1 MQYKWRALIAV
12 AFGTYMGT
20 MDFSIVNVA
29 LPTLADEF
37 DRPPDTVVW
46 VSLMASLVATGL
58 TMVAGRGGDLYG
70 RKRLYL
76 VGWVIFGVG
85 LVLASLANTIEVL
98 IGFRALQAV
107 GVAMVVANGN
117 AIVTDAFPDS
127 ERGRALGI
135 IGSVVG
141 AGLMTGPIV
150 GGILLGIGDWRALFW
165 LRVPIVFV
173 ALALAMTQ
181 IREQRGDH
189 AVRKL
194 DLPGSVTLFAF
205 LSLTLLAVNRGQAW
219 GWNSLAIVGLFGT
232 GVLSLAAF
240 IWIELRSE
248 SPVLSLALFK
258 ARTFSV
264 AVASLVIS
272 FLGQSATLFLVP
284 FYLIQV
290 RDFSTTKTGL
300 ILSTV
305 PAMMLLLASFS
316 GQASDRYGF
325 RYQTS
330 IGLAIVAVGMLS
342 MSTIAADTSTP
353 WIVARL
359 SLPGIGS
366 AIFMSPNSS
375 EVMGSVPRSMLGTAS
390 ASLAT
395 GRNIGTAAGLA
406 ISGAVLVVMASDAAG
421 VTEVASARD
430 LPPAALLDGIRAA
443 FLVASGLVFV
453 AVLVSLTRPDTVA
466 AQERERAAGS
476 GAPSLVSGEASDGE

>member
-29 LPTLADEF
+29 LPTLSEVF

-46 VSLMASLVATGL
+46 VALIAALVATGL
-58 TMVAGRGGDLYG
+58 TMVAGRAGDLYG

-85 LVLASLANTIEVL
+85 LVLASLANTIEL
-98 IGFRALQAV
+98 LLAFRALQAV

-117 AIVTDAFPDS
+117 AIVTEAFPDN

-135 IGSVVG
+135 VGSVVG

-165 LRVPIVFV
+165 MRVPIVFI
-173 ALALAMTQ
+173 ALFLAVTL

-189 AVRKL
+189 VVRKL
-194 DLPGSVTLFAF
+194 DIPGSVTMFAF
-205 LSLTLLAVNRGQAW
+205 LSLTLLAINRGQAW
-219 GWNSLAIVGLFGT
+219 GWTSPTIVTLLVVGFVSLV
-232 GVLSLAAF
+232 AF
-240 IWIELRSE
+240 IRIELRTE
-248 SPVLSLALFK
+248 SPVLSLALF
-258 ARTFSV
+258 RVRSFSV

-284 FYLIQV
+284 FYLVQV
-290 RDFSTTKTGL
+290 RGYTTVQMGL

-305 PAMMLLLASFS
+305 PSMMLLLSSFS
-316 GQASDRYGF
+316 GQVADRYGF
-325 RYQTS
+325 RYQTTLG
-330 IGLAIVAVGMLS
+330 IAIVATGMF
-342 MSTIAADTSTP
+342 STATLDADTTAP
-353 WIVARL
+353 WIMVRL
-359 SLPGIGS
+359 ALMGIGS

-390 ASLAT
+390 ATLAS
-395 GRNIGTAAGLA
+395 GRNIGTSVGLA
-406 ISGAVLVVMASDAAG
+406 IAGAVLV
-421 VTEVASARD
+421 TVASNSAGLTDVQNTRS
-430 LPPAALLDGIRAA
+430 LPPAALMDGIRAA
-443 FLVASGLVFV
+443 FLVASSLTTLAVFV
-453 AVLVSLTRPDTVA
+453 SLLRPATIVA
-466 AQERERAAGS
+466 QAREAATS
-476 GAPSLVSGEASDGE
+476 TPPASPVGAAEGE